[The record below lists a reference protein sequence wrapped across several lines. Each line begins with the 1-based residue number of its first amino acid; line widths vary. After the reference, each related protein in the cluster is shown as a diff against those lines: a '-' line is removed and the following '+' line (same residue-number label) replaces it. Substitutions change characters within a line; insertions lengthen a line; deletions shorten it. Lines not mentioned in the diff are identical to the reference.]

1 MQLTS
6 TPAAAAATTQMG
18 DGPASLKEELKKER
32 GFVESVLR
40 ITMGGRRNLLNRHGR
55 EKSNSWEREKLWM
68 RETGHTK
75 LLSLP
80 FNTLKY
86 LVSLPSFQIFRF

>member
-55 EKSNSWEREKLWM
+55 EKSNWMGAGEIVDERDRPHKASF
-68 RETGHTK
+68 
-75 LLSLP
+75 LLCNLL
-80 FNTLKY
+80 TL
-86 LVSLPSFQIFRF
+86 